1 MRLVVSKEKDKIGS
15 LFSLICSLKSQAAIV
30 FCNHRD
36 AAERISDT
44 LNEKEYTQRITMEEW
59 IKMSVNAH

>member
-1 MRLVVSKEKDKIGS
+1 MVVSERDKIGS
-15 LFSLICSLKSQAAIV
+15 LFSLICSLKSQSAIV

-44 LNEKEYTQRITMEEW
+44 LNEKASILLIIMAEW
-59 IKMSVNAH
+59 IKTRAL

>member
-1 MRLVVSKEKDKIGS
+1 LFVEIAIG
-15 LFSLICSLKSQAAIV
+15 I

-44 LNEKEYTQRITMEEW
+44 LNEKASILLIMAEW
-59 IKMSVNAH
+59 IKTRERALIQFRNGSVSYLITTDLAVVV

>member
-1 MRLVVSKEKDKIGS
+1 
-15 LFSLICSLKSQAAIV
+15 V

-44 LNEKEYTQRITMEEW
+44 LNEKEFMLLTTTEEW
-59 IKMSVNAH
+59 TKTSERALISFVAGSVSYLITTT